1 MSKPVLA
8 GKRDRKLNIAEMR
21 NVNLLTADRESLTEI
36 DSVVIDQQMSA
47 GEKLKQLVRQMNPY
61 CYKQG
66 EYVVKISHAGK
77 GLGMGDAIQGCIR
90 NKS

>member
-36 DSVVIDQQMSA
+36 DSVVIDQKLSA
-47 GEKLKQLVRQMNPY
+47 GEKLGQLARQMNPY
-61 CYKQG
+61 CYRRGHERGHTILYQEQSLKK
-66 EYVVKISHAGK
+66 VSKPLDK
-77 GLGMGDAIQGCIR
+77 R
-90 NKS
+90 

>member
-36 DSVVIDQQMSA
+36 DSVVIDQKLSA
-47 GEKLKQLVRQMNPY
+47 GEKLGQLARQMNPY
-61 CYKQG
+61 CYRQG

-77 GLGMGDAIQGCIR
+77 GVGMREAIQSCIR
-90 NKS
+90 NKA

>member
-36 DSVVIDQQMSA
+36 DSVEIDQ
-47 GEKLKQLVRQMNPY
+47 KLGQLAHQMNPY
-61 CYKQG
+61 CYRQG

-77 GLGMGDAIQGCIR
+77 GVGMREAIQSCIR
-90 NKS
+90 NKA